1 MTFGE
6 MFAFPFANSFAMSR
20 APKGHEGRYMAIF
33 TMSYSMAHIL
43 SAKTG
48 MQIIESFGYQ
58 TNWFF
63 MGSLGLVGV
72 LLGYYTLKMVKEEK
86 EIKDKLKK

>member
-1 MTFGE
+1 
-6 MFAFPFANSFAMSR
+6 
-20 APKGHEGRYMAIF
+20 
-33 TMSYSMAHIL
+33 MSYSLAHIL

-48 MQIIESFGYQ
+48 LQIIDNFGYQ

-72 LLGYYTLKMVKEEK
+72 LLGFYALKLVKKEK
-86 EIKDKLKK
+86 KTIQKT